1 MREDMGKV
9 LVERPRVGSSKRRF
23 RAKGY
28 RQTLARDVA
37 AERERPREPITALR
51 GDTTHFNEHLAPLRR
66 LLDARVGRMWDA
78 VYAELCEHV
87 DRGNVVQKHILT
99 HLFEY
104 VETDA
109 RLIDGVPC
117 YPPHRRR
124 GWSWYDGEIRGRYQ
138 WYVCPKTGILRRAK
152 AMTKAEERARRN
164 PASPK
169 PALVWVGKYEL
180 CRQRPDGGW
189 ELLTMRPLR
198 PSPDALP
205 AQATQLDE
213 ATGRWICRGMAVEL
227 YGRPMFSV
235 GVRPLTAAEV
245 KHLPIPIDLLRPP
258 LKAPNVVR

>member
-28 RQTLARDVA
+28 RQTLARDVE
-37 AERERPREPITALR
+37 AERERPRERITALR
-51 GDTTHFNEHLAPLRR
+51 GDTTQFNEHLAPLRR
-66 LLDARVGRMWDA
+66 LLDSRVGRKWDA

-87 DRGNVVQKHILT
+87 DRGNVVQKLILT
-99 HLFEY
+99 HLFQY

-109 RLIDGVPC
+109 RLVDGVPC
-117 YPPHRRR
+117 FPPHRRWGR
-124 GWSWYDGEIRGRYQ
+124 YASDEIRGRYQ

-152 AMTKAEERARRN
+152 AMTKTEEWARRN
-164 PASPK
+164 PVPPK
-169 PALVWVGKYEL
+169 PAPVWVGKYEL
-180 CRQRPDGGW
+180 CRRRPDGRW

-198 PSPDALP
+198 PSPDASP
-205 AQATQLDE
+205 AQATQFDE
-213 ATGRWICRGMAVEL
+213 ATGLWIDRQMAVEL

-245 KHLPIPIDLLRPP
+245 KHLPIPIDLLRLPS
-258 LKAPNVVR
+258 KAPNVVR

>member
-1 MREDMGKV
+1 M

-28 RQTLARDVA
+28 RRTLARDVE
-37 AERERPREPITALR
+37 AERERPRERITALR

-66 LLDARVGRMWDA
+66 LLDARVGRRWDA

-99 HLFEY
+99 HLFQY

-117 YPPHRRR
+117 YPPHRRWGR
-124 GWSWYDGEIRGRYQ
+124 YAGDEIRGRDQ

-152 AMTKAEERARRN
+152 ALTKAEERARRN
-164 PASPK
+164 EATPQPAQ
-169 PALVWVGKYEL
+169 VWVGKSEL
-180 CRQRPDGGW
+180 CRQRADGGW
-189 ELLTMRPLR
+189 ELLTMRPLF

-205 AQATQLDE
+205 AQATQFDE
-213 ATGRWICRGMAVEL
+213 ATGRWIDRRMAVEL
-227 YGRPMFSV
+227 YGRPMFCV

-258 LKAPNVVR
+258 LKTPNVVR